1 MPRQVAALVRHGVY
15 DQPRGVPSAHLPHP
29 LTDEGQV
36 LARAAGDELQ
46 AMAAEARLSIDPVVD
61 ASQLLRAWQT
71 ARGLATRLEELGAGP
86 FTVTEHVA
94 LAERS
99 VGSVAN
105 LTLDEIDRVVERDP
119 RLEVLPRGWKSVST
133 FRAPFPGAESLLE
146 AGARVAAH
154 VDARMAVL
162 DASDDRMVV
171 FVGHGGAF
179 RHAAVHLGVLRLDE
193 VAGLSMFHC
202 RPVLLER
209 HEDGSW
215 SHFLGEWKIR

>member
-86 FTVTEHVA
+86 FTVTVELSEASPIELYIFSSNGAKVDRRALSGQLRYEEEYDLA
-94 LAERS
+94 LAS
-99 VGSVAN
+99 GVYVCV
-105 LTLDEIDRVVERDP
+105 LQTPVERKAISFI
-119 RLEVLPRGWKSVST
+119 VVS
-133 FRAPFPGAESLLE
+133 L
-146 AGARVAAH
+146 
-154 VDARMAVL
+154 
-162 DASDDRMVV
+162 
-171 FVGHGGAF
+171 
-179 RHAAVHLGVLRLDE
+179 
-193 VAGLSMFHC
+193 
-202 RPVLLER
+202 
-209 HEDGSW
+209 
-215 SHFLGEWKIR
+215 